1 MINRIAW
8 LDALKGF
15 AIFTVVLGHCVT
27 DCLASNTF
35 PKDKEMLQRV
45 YDFIYS
51 FHMPLFFLISGY
63 LFYLTKSYRKYEIK
77 VIDFM
82 IIYLLWNV
90 LTWFLKFFMADAV
103 NNPVTLQNLMTIFYI
118 PLQQYWYLYS
128 LIIFYLIFSIFNI
141 RKINIKVLIFMLF
154 IAVFSKY
161 YNLEISIVKNTLFHM
176 FFFALGG
183 YLNNINLGIKNNLIY
198 NSSFVIICILNC
210 ILYICNIHVFK
221 NPFMAVVNQLVVASS
236 ASLLLVFIFN
246 KYKRLKTS
254 KMFMLFGQYSLQI
267 YLVHCFI
274 TAGTRFGLRYLNIV
288 NLPLYFILGTLLG
301 LLIPIGLAKWCNGK
315 GLLNFPF
322 APIKEI
328 KKIGVIKI

>member
-35 PKDKEMLQRV
+35 PKDKEMLQIV

-103 NNPVTLQNLMTIFYI
+103 NNPD
-118 PLQQYWYLYS
+118 
-128 LIIFYLIFSIFNI
+128 
-141 RKINIKVLIFMLF
+141 
-154 IAVFSKY
+154 
-161 YNLEISIVKNTLFHM
+161 
-176 FFFALGG
+176 
-183 YLNNINLGIKNNLIY
+183 
-198 NSSFVIICILNC
+198 
-210 ILYICNIHVFK
+210 
-221 NPFMAVVNQLVVASS
+221 
-236 ASLLLVFIFN
+236 
-246 KYKRLKTS
+246 
-254 KMFMLFGQYSLQI
+254 SLQI